1 MLIAIL
7 SDSHDHIPNL
17 HRAVQR
23 ANREGAEMLIHCGDL
38 ISPFMLEEFEPFPG
52 RIHLIY
58 GNNPGDHI
66 LLAKKIGAMD
76 GKVVFH
82 GWVGEL
88 EYGSLKVCFIHDP
101 DLARKIARSG
111 DFDMVCFG
119 HTHRW
124 LVEKVRDCMLLN
136 PGEILGKKE
145 PAGWAL
151 LDTQSMEIEHVLVN
165 A

>member
-1 MLIAIL
+1 MKIGIL
-7 SDSHDHIPNL
+7 SDSHDHVWNL
-17 HRAVQR
+17 RKAVKQ
-23 ANREGAEMLIHCGDL
+23 ATDLGVEEIIHCGDL
-38 ISPFMLEEFEPFPG
+38 ISPFMLEEFEPFTG
-52 RIHLIY
+52 RVHLIY

-66 LLAKKIGAMD
+66 LLARKITAMD
-76 GKVVFH
+76 GKVVFY

-88 EYGSLKVCFIHDP
+88 EYGDLEVCFIHDP

-111 DFDMVCFG
+111 DFGLVCFG

-124 LVEKVRDCMLLN
+124 HLERIRDCIFLN

-151 LDTQSMEIEHVLVN
+151 LDTDSLEIEHIFLDT
-165 A
+165 